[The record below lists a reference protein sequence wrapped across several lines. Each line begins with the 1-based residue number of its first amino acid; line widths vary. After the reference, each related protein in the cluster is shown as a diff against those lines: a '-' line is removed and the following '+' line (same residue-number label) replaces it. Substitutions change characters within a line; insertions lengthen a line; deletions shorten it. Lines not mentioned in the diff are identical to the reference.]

1 MNRIT
6 VMITMIF
13 SLAIGQTTDLFF
25 SEYGEGSSNNKY
37 IEIYNGTGADVDLS
51 SYVIMQ
57 NSNGGPWNE
66 YTDVLSG
73 TLADGDVYVIANASA
88 DAIILAEADLTGS
101 GICYFNGDDARA
113 LIKVS
118 GTDTTILD
126 YIGTFPDDPG
136 SGWDVA
142 GVTDATKEHTLVRKS
157 SVTSGNTSWAAAAG
171 TNADD
176 SEWIVYAQNTWDYL
190 GSHPHVDPAI
200 AISSPTDGETFYSP
214 DVTVSFD
221 VSSFTVAAA
230 GSGDGHIH
238 YALDGGTTVM
248 QYTTSD
254 IALTGL
260 SEASHTFIIWLVDDS
275 HANLTPHVADTVTF
289 TVAPTPGV
297 TSIYDIQSGSVTEGT
312 AVIVNGTVTAGSGE
326 TPDGSVAFYM
336 QDGTG
341 QYSGINVYIS
351 SSSGL
356 TVNRADSIQVS
367 GTYIE
372 YYGKTEIDNVT
383 SITVFSTGASLP
395 DPEVLTLALADSEP
409 WEGVLIQVQT
419 VTVINA
425 NTGYGEWWVTD
436 GTDTLVINNAG
447 NYSYTP
453 TVGEIINSITGPLN
467 YSYSEYKIIPRD
479 DNDIVVGGPPTIADI
494 AIDPTSPT
502 EADDV
507 TVSATITDDGTIASA
522 TLTYNSGTTDTDV
535 TMTNTTGDTYTGTV
549 PAQANGT
556 TVTYSITAV
565 DNDGNS
571 ATSDEL
577 TYLVI
582 PTGGSITSIYDI
594 QYVSDPGTDDASPL
608 YGATVT
614 ISGVVT
620 AEFWGGSSNRY
631 LYVQDA
637 VGPWNGIVC
646 FEYDGWDEFDFSTSA
661 GTVHSVAEGDS
672 VTVTGTVDEYYGLTE
687 ILDVTEVIIHGP
699 AVNMISPSVVT
710 SGQVMT
716 GGTEAE
722 AYEGCLV
729 KVDGVTVD
737 NADLGNGEWSIT
749 DGTNSLRVDDIWDY
763 YYFPDSGQAL
773 AGVAGVMTYTYS
785 NAKLEPRLARD
796 VVEADGAPVRLQRIQ
811 QVLYSDLIAAGE
823 DEESDISYMYGD
835 TVTVEGIVTMPTGLS
850 YAGAGIKFI
859 FQDENGGPWSSI
871 LSYDPD
877 SSAFPVLYEGDRIQ
891 VTGYVYEYSTG
902 PANMTELF
910 ITEPVNILAVGEDLP
925 EPELIESGDLRWPTT
940 AEQWGNVTVRIEEGL
955 VTNNDLQYEIFE
967 VDDGSGGVLV
977 DDDSDSIQVY
987 YDAVGPPPVGTF
999 ISSIEGWVYHH
1010 YGSNVDSSAYKLE
1023 PLYMSDIEFGAG
1035 PPTISDA
1042 SRTPCTPGPSDA
1054 VEVSAEIIDNSA
1066 VASAEIMYSVDGGA
1080 YQSVTMSVGTDDTW
1094 TGTIPATGTDGARV
1108 NYYISATDDGT
1119 DQDEPKTSTFPYDI
1133 DENQFGYVSKDGDL
1147 SIEDIQFTDWGSG
1160 DSPYDDCEVTITGIV
1175 TADTAQYNSGYGA
1188 YAVQSGSAQWSGI
1201 IFDGWDDTELSKGDE
1216 VTITGTVEEYDPEWH
1231 FKYDNNTKIINV
1243 SVVTVNSTGNSL
1255 AAMNVSTE
1263 DLEQDADEV
1272 ESYEGCL
1279 VTVSGVTVSAV
1290 NAYDWSIVDDSG
1302 VECLIDDD
1310 MANMAA
1316 DNYMSD
1322 LAEGTT
1328 LASVTG
1334 IFNFS
1339 YGTYKIQI
1347 RDLADLGQLGIDGD
1361 FAGVAREFALYP
1373 NYPNP
1378 FNPETRIRF
1387 QLAENSNVRLMIYDV
1402 LGRKV
1407 RTLVSDRMDAGHHV
1421 LNWDGLND
1429 AGTDVASGM
1438 YVYRIKA
1445 GDFIAHR
1452 KMLLVR

>member
-1 MNRIT
+1 
-6 VMITMIF
+6 
-13 SLAIGQTTDLFF
+13 
-25 SEYGEGSSNNKY
+25 
-37 IEIYNGTGADVDLS
+37 
-51 SYVIMQ
+51 
-57 NSNGGPWNE
+57 
-66 YTDVLSG
+66 
-73 TLADGDVYVIANASA
+73 
-88 DAIILAEADLTGS
+88 
-101 GICYFNGDDARA
+101 
-113 LIKVS
+113 
-118 GTDTTILD
+118 
-126 YIGTFPDDPG
+126 
-136 SGWDVA
+136 
-142 GVTDATKEHTLVRKS
+142 
-157 SVTSGNTSWAAAAG
+157 
-171 TNADD
+171 
-176 SEWIVYAQNTWDYL
+176 
-190 GSHPHVDPAI
+190 
-200 AISSPTDGETFYSP
+200 
-214 DVTVSFD
+214 
-221 VSSFTVAAA
+221 
-230 GSGDGHIH
+230 
-238 YALDGGTTVM
+238 
-248 QYTTSD
+248 
-254 IALTGL
+254 
-260 SEASHTFIIWLVDDS
+260 
-275 HANLTPHVADTVTF
+275 
-289 TVAPTPGV
+289 
-297 TSIYDIQSGSVTEGT
+297 
-312 AVIVNGTVTAGSGE
+312 
-326 TPDGSVAFYM
+326 
-336 QDGTG
+336 
-341 QYSGINVYIS
+341 
-351 SSSGL
+351 
-356 TVNRADSIQVS
+356 
-367 GTYIE
+367 
-372 YYGKTEIDNVT
+372 
-383 SITVFSTGASLP
+383 
-395 DPEVLTLALADSEP
+395 
-409 WEGVLIQVQT
+409 
-419 VTVINA
+419 
-425 NTGYGEWWVTD
+425 
-436 GTDTLVINNAG
+436 
-447 NYSYTP
+447 
-453 TVGEIINSITGPLN
+453 
-467 YSYSEYKIIPRD
+467 
-479 DNDIVVGGPPTIADI
+479 
-494 AIDPTSPT
+494 
-502 EADDV
+502 
-507 TVSATITDDGTIASA
+507 
-522 TLTYNSGTTDTDV
+522 
-535 TMTNTTGDTYTGTV
+535 
-549 PAQANGT
+549 
-556 TVTYSITAV
+556 
-565 DNDGNS
+565 
-571 ATSDEL
+571 
-577 TYLVI
+577 
-582 PTGGSITSIYDI
+582 
-594 QYVSDPGTDDASPL
+594 
-608 YGATVT
+608 
-614 ISGVVT
+614 
-620 AEFWGGSSNRY
+620 
-631 LYVQDA
+631 
-637 VGPWNGIVC
+637 
-646 FEYDGWDEFDFSTSA
+646 
-661 GTVHSVAEGDS
+661 
-672 VTVTGTVDEYYGLTE
+672 
-687 ILDVTEVIIHGP
+687 
-699 AVNMISPSVVT
+699 
-710 SGQVMT
+710 
-716 GGTEAE
+716 
-722 AYEGCLV
+722 
-729 KVDGVTVD
+729 
-737 NADLGNGEWSIT
+737 
-749 DGTNSLRVDDIWDY
+749 
-763 YYFPDSGQAL
+763 
-773 AGVAGVMTYTYS
+773 
-785 NAKLEPRLARD
+785 
-796 VVEADGAPVRLQRIQ
+796 
-811 QVLYSDLIAAGE
+811 
-823 DEESDISYMYGD
+823 
-835 TVTVEGIVTMPTGLS
+835 
-850 YAGAGIKFI
+850 
-859 FQDENGGPWSSI
+859 
-871 LSYDPD
+871 
-877 SSAFPVLYEGDRIQ
+877 
-891 VTGYVYEYSTG
+891 
-902 PANMTELF
+902 MTELF

-1373 NYPNP
+1373 NFPNP